1 MRPVSQLLS
10 VPSLTLQYRRPTEGV
25 VPPALPA
32 TLRPAGPSR
41 VPAIPAFPAD
51 LALAQFGMFLHDPD
65 SNLCW
70 FNPAAVDM
78 EDDFWMVGVIVGL
91 AVYNEATLDVP
102 LPLVR
107 PEIFV
112 VFSRN

>member
-1 MRPVSQLLS
+1 M
-10 VPSLTLQYRRPTEGV
+10 
-25 VPPALPA
+25 VPPALPE

-41 VPAIPAFPAD
+41 TAVVPAFPAD

-70 FNPAAVDM
+70 FNPAAVGM
-78 EDDFWMVGVIVGL
+78 EDDYWMVGVIVGL

-107 PEIFV
+107 LGIV
-112 VFSRN
+112 VVLVHD